1 MLVKSKEEKAAPIDL
16 SKISAAYFIVY
27 LQCYKKKRAKSSI

>member
-16 SKISAAYFIVY
+16 SKISAAYFIAY
-27 LQCYKKKRAKSSI
+27 SQRRKKKGAKNSI